1 MWLEN
6 LHDHHQGHAHPAN
19 RHHRR
24 VAPHHR
30 RSGNQSRTLP
40 RPWIRSRLADEMRIL
55 RGSNAKAVLATI
67 VPIVRGWTVYY
78 RGVVS
83 KRVFTSMDDHMWKLT
98 YKWAN
103 YSHQNKP
110 KTWIIHRY
118 YGQFNPARLDR
129 WVFGDRDSG
138 AYLPHADREP
148 ASPREWEEWLTGTRK
163 AIARHNLAADGHV
176 GTDDIRL
183 VHSSC
188 HRRDSGA
195 DARRNGTS
203 AHLKRPLR
211 LA

>member
-1 MWLEN
+1 MDGLLPGCGVQEGVY
-6 LHDHHQGHAHPAN
+6 LHGRPHVEAHLQVGELQPPEQAEDLDHP
-19 RHHRR
+19 
-24 VAPHHR
+24 
-30 RSGNQSRTLP
+30 S
-40 RPWIRSRLADEMRIL
+40 D
-55 RGSNAKAVLATI
+55 
-67 VPIVRGWTVYY
+67 
-78 RGVVS
+78 
-83 KRVFTSMDDHMWKLT
+83 
-98 YKWAN
+98 
-103 YSHQNKP
+103 
-110 KTWIIHRY
+110 

-138 AYLPHADREP
+138 AYLPKFAWTNIVRHYMVSGTASPDDPALAQYWADRHRRSTPPLDPRTLHLLQRQGGRCPLCGDYLLHADREP